1 MSCLV
6 SLTIH
11 QSDRK
16 FLTIAIDALSP
27 ETKKRRLKDLY
38 KTRWIERHSTFETI
52 FDLYEY
58 IVITLVYRR
67 QRGQVV

>member
-16 FLTIAIDALSP
+16 ITIVIDALFP

-52 FDLYEY
+52 FDLDEY
-58 IVITLVYRR
+58 IAITLVYRR